1 MAGENVTGVESVE
14 QSEPQPAGAVDDRLT
29 DVGLLE
35 IVVSRGRGGSFE
47 PKTVRKRHKRLTGV
61 DEMVI
66 PSAAKGLTTGE
77 VQAHLAEV
85 RGAEVSRRTVCTITD
100 EVLGGMAGWLQPA
113 ARRRLS
119 GGLRRRRPRED
130 PRRCGHRPADLCGP
144 GRHHRGPARDPR
156 TVDRRR
162 RRGRR
167 APAARPRPGPRSAA

>member
-14 QSEPQPAGAVDDRLT
+14 QSGPQPAGAVDDRLT

-130 PRRCGHRPADLCGP
+130 PGSVDDLVI
-144 GRHHRGPARDPR
+144 R
-156 TVDRRR
+156 TVE
-162 RRGRR
+162 RGVPTVRDHASGALVMCSWSCFR
-167 APAARPRPGPRSAA
+167 ICPRC